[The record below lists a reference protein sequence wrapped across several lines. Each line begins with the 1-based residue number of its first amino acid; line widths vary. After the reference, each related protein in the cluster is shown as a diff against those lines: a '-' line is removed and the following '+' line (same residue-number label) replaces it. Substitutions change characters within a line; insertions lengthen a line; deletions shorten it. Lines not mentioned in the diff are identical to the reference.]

1 MIFKRVLS
9 VDSSP
14 TDKICETMCSEAH
27 SGAAGQVVPLA
38 MGKAQK
44 MGEFFNVLSD
54 PTRLRLIS
62 LLAEEEFCVCDLA
75 IQLEMTDSAISH
87 QLRALRAARLV
98 SYRKLGRQVF
108 YRLHD
113 QHVVDLYRTVHE
125 HLKE

>member
-1 MIFKRVLS
+1 MAN
-9 VDSSP
+9 SS
-14 TDKICETMCSEAH
+14 TDKICETTCSDPH
-27 SGAAGQVVPLA
+27 LSAAGKADPLA
-38 MGKAQK
+38 IGTAQK

-125 HLKE
+125 HLEE

>member
-1 MIFKRVLS
+1 MP
-9 VDSSP
+9 SSD
-14 TDKICETMCSEAH
+14 TEKICEVVCSEH
-27 SGAAGQVVPLA
+27 HTDSSGKVGPLV

-44 MGEFFNVLSD
+44 MSDFFNVLSD

-75 IQLEMTDSAISH
+75 AKLEMTHSAISH
-87 QLRALRAARLV
+87 QLRALRTARLV

-113 QHVVDLYRTVHE
+113 RHVVDLYRTVHE
-125 HLKE
+125 HLEE

>member
-1 MIFKRVLS
+1 MAN
-9 VDSSP
+9 SS
-14 TDKICETMCSEAH
+14 TDKICETTCSDPH
-27 SGAAGQVVPLA
+27 LSAAGRADPLA
-38 MGKAQK
+38 MGKAKK

-54 PTRLRLIS
+54 PARLRLIS
-62 LLAEEEFCVCDLA
+62 LLAKEEFCVCDLA

-87 QLRALRAARLV
+87 QLRDLRAARLV

>member
-1 MIFKRVLS
+1 MRMS
-9 VDSSP
+9 AVDSSP
-14 TDKICETMCSEAH
+14 SGKICETTCSDH
-27 SGAAGQVVPLA
+27 HPSAAGKVDSLV

-125 HLKE
+125 HLEE

>member
-1 MIFKRVLS
+1 MDNS
-9 VDSSP
+9 A
-14 TDKICETMCSEAH
+14 TDKICETMCSETH

-62 LLAEEEFCVCDLA
+62 LLAKEEFCVCDLA
-75 IQLEMTDSAISH
+75 IQLEMTDSAISN

-125 HLKE
+125 HLEE